1 MGLLQQI
8 PYLLFSLSV
17 ISSFSIAQYPQLLV
31 NQSASK
37 IHKTKLSMADK
48 TKILPFQLSDGT
60 IVNVEVTPIGEQPV
74 SAETKIFQ
82 KATGIIKSIA
92 EDVTGTLKDIS
103 ETVKPDKFSVK
114 LGLQIGVEAGE
125 LTALIVK
132 GTGTANLEITM
143 EWNK

>member
-1 MGLLQQI
+1 
-8 PYLLFSLSV
+8 
-17 ISSFSIAQYPQLLV
+17 
-31 NQSASK
+31 
-37 IHKTKLSMADK
+37 MADQ
-48 TKILPFQLSDGT
+48 TTILRFQLSDGS
-60 IVNVEVTPIGEQPV
+60 IVNVEVTPIGEQLA
-74 SAETKIFQ
+74 SLETRVFQ
-82 KATGIIKSIA
+82 KATRIIKSIA

>member
-1 MGLLQQI
+1 
-8 PYLLFSLSV
+8 
-17 ISSFSIAQYPQLLV
+17 
-31 NQSASK
+31 
-37 IHKTKLSMADK
+37 MADR
-48 TKILPFQLSDGT
+48 TKIIPLELSDGK
-60 IVNVEVTPIGEQPV
+60 IVNVEVTPTRVFKQ
-74 SAETKIFQ
+74 
-82 KATGIIKSIA
+82 ATEIIKSIA

>member
-1 MGLLQQI
+1 MGLLQRI

-143 EWNK
+143 EWGK